1 MSVQAGGGGQGAR
14 SEFPHVCL
22 PGATMGC
29 FNFIKVMM
37 ILFNMLIFVS
47 MGVMGYL
54 GFPTGVGLNLSRAP
68 TGE

>member
-1 MSVQAGGGGQGAR
+1 
-14 SEFPHVCL
+14 
-22 PGATMGC
+22 MGC
-29 FNFIKVMM
+29 FSFIKVMM

-47 MGVMGYL
+47 MEAMGSL

>member
-1 MSVQAGGGGQGAR
+1 
-14 SEFPHVCL
+14 
-22 PGATMGC
+22 MGC